1 MSLEGVLTY
10 MVIRR
15 SELTLKPLKLRRNE
29 IVFHE
34 NLLRLEVWK
43 DLCFC
48 ITRLIG
54 IVGDLCESILSFMM
68 ILNGLSCWDLYL

>member
-1 MSLEGVLTY
+1 MEGVLSY

-15 SELTLKPLKLRRNE
+15 SELTLELLKLRRNE

-48 ITRLIG
+48 NKGLIE
-54 IVGDLCESILSFMM
+54 IVGDLCEFILSFMM